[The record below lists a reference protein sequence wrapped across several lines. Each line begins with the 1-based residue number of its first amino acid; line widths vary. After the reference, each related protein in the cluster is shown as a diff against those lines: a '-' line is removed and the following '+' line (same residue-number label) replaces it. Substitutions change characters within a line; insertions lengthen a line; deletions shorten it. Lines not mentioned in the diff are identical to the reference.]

1 MFILATHEQEK
12 KVDTTSKTLAVCV
25 LVSLS
30 LSCKTNPATLTTLPL
45 FAPLVFLLSIE
56 LSLHRF
62 AASWLGALQGIR
74 QGTEMQYVVVYF
86 SARAD
91 DGGLPR
97 ATWPGTSLAPHLVS
111 LSALCIGA
119 WPHNGLTNHVYT
131 NQ

>member
-1 MFILATHEQEK
+1 M
-12 KVDTTSKTLAVCV
+12 CV

-30 LSCKTNPATLTTLPL
+30 LYLFYLSFVQDNPAALTTPPL

-74 QGTEMQYVVVYF
+74 QGTEMQSVAVYF

-97 ATWPGTSLAPHLVS
+97 ATWPGTSLAPHLV
-111 LSALCIGA
+111 
-119 WPHNGLTNHVYT
+119 
-131 NQ
+131 